1 MAFLI
6 VIFIFLLSFL
16 FRGYGF
22 FVNYPFWVDE
32 FSTAIQSQY
41 ILKYGLSVFS
51 NPDVYIEQHNISTHI
66 LTAFL
71 FQILGNQEWV
81 ARLPSLIFGSMLP
94 VAVFFLAKYLF
105 NSKTGLAAA
114 LLTAFSYFEI
124 TWSRQARSY
133 VLLQLIMV
141 ITTYLYFKVLDEKG
155 NKRTD
160 LILLAL
166 FSLLGFI
173 THSFFYLFLLSL
185 IMHFVFI
192 KKNRLIHI
200 FNKWWIYVL
209 FILFIAIAKHI
220 GLFDT
225 FMTYFSR
232 DGFGANN
239 VWYYHSFLWREYSLL
254 TFLTLIGFI
263 LAFNRKK
270 SIFLFLSI
278 FFITHLFFIT
288 FGFKPL
294 VTRYVLPIFPFMLVL
309 SAYAISHLP
318 NLFFKN
324 QKHILTTFASLLL
337 TIVIVVNGDK
347 FVNRPKYFYSVNHDF
362 REIALVDY
370 KQIYDRI
377 KHRGDLDKNE
387 TAVIETWPART
398 YWYVGI
404 DYKPSYFFQWRGN
417 LPYDVN
423 NKGEKVVPRNN
434 QIRLIEDVD
443 DLEKA
448 IKTYA
453 KGFILIDDT
462 SLPKDV
468 IDYVEKNMKK
478 ELYLDHYPLDD
489 NPYSIWPVT
498 LYSWGI
504 K

>member
-232 DGFGANN
+232 DGF
-239 VWYYHSFLWREYSLL
+239 
-254 TFLTLIGFI
+254 
-263 LAFNRKK
+263 
-270 SIFLFLSI
+270 LSI